1 MVRLNI
7 PDMCPSISDAEAKM
21 ALVADGVSALLID
34 GKLTSGSSGTF
45 PTVNPATEEVLGAA
59 ADADADDM
67 GRAIEAARRAFD
79 ETDWSRNT
87 ELRVRCVRQLRDAM
101 REHVE
106 ELRELTISEVGAPRM
121 LTAAAQLEGPVTD
134 LGFAADTAESYQ
146 WNQDLGEAAPMGI
159 PTRRTIAREA
169 VGVVGAI
176 TPWNFP
182 HQINLAKLGPAL
194 AAGNTVVLKPAPD
207 TPWCAAV
214 LGEII
219 VEHTD
224 FPPGVVNIITSS
236 DHGVGA
242 LLAKDPRVDMVS
254 FTGST
259 ATGRSVM
266 SDAAVTIKRVF
277 LELGGKSAFVVLDD
291 ADLGGACSVAAF
303 TAAMHA
309 GQGCAITTR
318 LVVPRTR
325 YDEAVGIAAATMGSI
340 KPGDPTNAK
349 TVCGPLI
356 SARQRDRVQ
365 SYLDL
370 AIAEGGTFACGGGRP
385 ANRDVGFFIEPTVI
399 AGLTNDARPA
409 REEIFGPVLTV
420 LAHAGDDDAAR
431 IANDSPY
438 GLSGT
443 VFSADPQRAAQFA
456 SRLRVGTVN
465 VNGGV
470 WYSADA
476 PFGGYKQS
484 GNGREMGL
492 AGFEEYLETKLVAT
506 AIT

>member
-1 MVRLNI
+1 
-7 PDMCPSISDAEAKM
+7 M
-21 ALVADGVSALLID
+21 ALIADGVSALFID
-34 GKLTSGSSGTF
+34 GKLSEGSAGTF
-45 PTVNPATEEVLGAA
+45 PTINPATEEVLGVAA
-59 ADADADDM
+59 NADADDM
-67 GRAIEAARRAFD
+67 GRAIDAARRAFD
-79 ETDWSRNT
+79 DTDWSRNT
-87 ELRVRCVRQLRDAM
+87 ELRVRCVRQLREAM
-101 REHVE
+101 QQHVE
-106 ELRELTISEVGAPRM
+106 ELREITIAEVGAPRM
-121 LTAAAQLEGPVTD
+121 LTAAAQLEGPVND
-134 LGFAADTAESYQ
+134 LAFSADTAESYV
-146 WNQDLGEAAPMGI
+146 WNQDLGQAAPMGI

-194 AAGNTVVLKPAPD
+194 AAGNTVILKPAPD

-219 VEHTD
+219 AEHTD
-224 FPPGVVNIITSS
+224 FPPGVVNIVTSS
-236 DHGVGA
+236 DHTVGA
-242 LLAKDPRVDMVS
+242 LLSKDPRVDMVS

-266 SDAAVTIKRVF
+266 ADAAATIKKVF

-291 ADLGGACSVAAF
+291 ADLAGACAVSAF
-303 TAAMHA
+303 TASMHA

-318 LVVPRTR
+318 LVVPRAR
-325 YDEAVGIAAATMGSI
+325 YDEAVAIAAGTMGSI
-340 KPGDPTNAK
+340 KPGDPDNSK

-365 SYLDL
+365 GYLDS

-385 ANRDVGFFIEPTVI
+385 AGKDAGFFIEPTVI
-399 AGLTNDARPA
+399 AGLGNDARVA

-420 LAHAGDDDAAR
+420 IAHDGDDDAVR

-443 VFSADPQRAAQFA
+443 VFSADPDRAAGVA
-456 SRLRVGTVN
+456 ARLRVGTVN

-492 AGFEEYLETKLVAT
+492 LGFEEYLEAKLIAT
-506 AIT
+506 AAG

>member
-1 MVRLNI
+1 MT
-7 PDMCPSISDAEAKM
+7 ET
-21 ALVADGVSALLID
+21 ALLANGVGALFID
-34 GKLTSGSSGTF
+34 GKLCEGGAGTF
-45 PTVNPATEEVLGAA
+45 PTVNPATEEVLGTA

-67 GRAIEAARRAFD
+67 SRAIESARRAFD
-79 ETDWSRNT
+79 ATDWSRNT
-87 ELRVRCVRQLRDAM
+87 ELRVRCVRQLRDALQQ
-101 REHVE
+101 HTE
-106 ELRELTISEVGAPRM
+106 ELRELTISEVGAPRL
-121 LTAAAQLEGPVTD
+121 LTASAHLEGPVSD
-134 LGFAADTAESYQ
+134 LAFSADTAESYE
-146 WNQDLGEAAPMGI
+146 WTQDLGRASPMGI
-159 PTRRTIAREA
+159 TTQRTIAREA

-194 AAGNTVVLKPAPD
+194 AAGNTVILKPAPD

-219 VEHTD
+219 AGHTD
-224 FPPGVVNIITSS
+224 FPPGVVNIVTSS
-236 DHGVGA
+236 DHGIGA
-242 LLAKDPRVDMVS
+242 QLAKDPRVDMIS

-259 ATGRSVM
+259 ATGRGVM
-266 SDAAVTIKRVF
+266 ADAAATIKKVF

-291 ADLGGACSVAAF
+291 ADLAAASGVSAYSACV
-303 TAAMHA
+303 HA
-309 GQGCAITTR
+309 GQGCALTTR
-318 LVVPRTR
+318 LVVPRSR
-325 YDEAVGIAAATMGSI
+325 YDEAVAVAAATMSAI
-340 KPGDPTNAK
+340 KPGDPNDPG

-356 SARQRDRVQ
+356 SARQQDRVQ
-365 SYLDL
+365 GYLDL

-385 ANRDVGFFIEPTVI
+385 AGREVGFFIEPTVI
-399 AGLTNDARPA
+399 AGLSNDARSA

-420 LAHAGDDDAAR
+420 IAHDGDDDAVR

-443 VFSADPQRAAQFA
+443 VFGADQQRAAGIA
-456 SRLRVGTVN
+456 ARLRVGSVN

-492 AGFEEYLETKLVAT
+492 AGFEEYLETKVIAT
-506 AIT
+506 AAH

>member
-1 MVRLNI
+1 
-7 PDMCPSISDAEAKM
+7 M
-21 ALVADGVSALLID
+21 ALLADGVSRLLID
-34 GKLTSGSSGTF
+34 GKLTSGGAGGF
-45 PTVNPATEEVLGAA
+45 ATVNPATEEVLGEAA
-59 ADADADDM
+59 NADTADMD
-67 GRAIEAARRAFD
+67 RAIGAARRAFD
-79 ETDWSRNT
+79 ETGWSTNT

-106 ELRELTISEVGAPRM
+106 ELRDLTIADVGAPRM
-121 LTAAAQLEGPVTD
+121 LTAGAQLEGPIND
-134 LGFAADTAESYQ
+134 LSFAADTAENYE
-146 WNQDLGEAAPMGI
+146 WTQDLGLASPMGI
-159 PTRRTIAREA
+159 PTRRSVVREA

-207 TPWCAAV
+207 TPWVAAV
-214 LGEII
+214 LGELIA
-219 VEHTD
+219 EHTD
-224 FPPGVVNIITSS
+224 IPPGVVNIVTST
-236 DHGVGA
+236 DHALGA
-242 LLAKDPRVDMVS
+242 MLAKDPRVDLVS

-266 SDAAVTIKRVF
+266 ADAAATIKKVF
-277 LELGGKSAFVVLDD
+277 LELGGKSAFLVLDD
-291 ADLGGACSVAAF
+291 ADLAAACSVAGF
-303 TAAMHA
+303 SVCLHA

-318 LVVPRTR
+318 LVVPRAR
-325 YDEAVGIAAATMGSI
+325 YDEAVAIAAGTMGSI
-340 KPGDPTNAK
+340 KPGDPSKPGTI
-349 TVCGPLI
+349 CGPVI

-370 AIAEGGTFACGGGRP
+370 AITEGGEFACGGGRP
-385 ANRDVGFFIEPTVI
+385 ADQPAGFFIEPTVI
-399 AGLTNDARPA
+399 SGLTNEARVA

-420 LAHAGDDDAAR
+420 IPHDGDDDAVR

-443 VFSADPQRAAQFA
+443 VYGADPERAAGVA
-456 SRLRVGTVN
+456 ARLRAGTVN

-470 WYSADA
+470 WYSADM

-484 GNGREMGL
+484 GNGREMGI
-492 AGFEEYLETKLVAT
+492 AGFEEYLEIKAIAT
-506 AIT
+506 AAN

>member
-1 MVRLNI
+1 
-7 PDMCPSISDAEAKM
+7 M
-21 ALVADGVSALLID
+21 ALLADGVSSLFID
-34 GKLTSGSSGTF
+34 GKRCEGAAGTF
-45 PTVNPATEEVLGAA
+45 ATVNPATEETLGVA
-59 ADADADDM
+59 ADADAGDM
-67 GRAIEAARRAFD
+67 DRAIEAARRAFD
-79 ETDWSRNT
+79 DTDWSRNT

-101 REHVE
+101 REHIE
-106 ELRELTISEVGAPRM
+106 ELRALTISEVGAPRM
-121 LTAAAQLEGPVTD
+121 LTAAAQLEGPVND
-134 LGFAADTAESYQ
+134 LAFSADTAESYS
-146 WNQDLGEAAPMGI
+146 WKQDLGAAAPMGI
-159 PTRRTIAREA
+159 PTRRTVVREA

-214 LGEII
+214 LGELIADC
-219 VEHTD
+219 TD
-224 FPPGVVNIITSS
+224 IPPGVVNIVTSS
-236 DHGVGA
+236 EHGLGA

-266 SDAAVTIKRVF
+266 ADGAATIKRMF
-277 LELGGKSAFVVLDD
+277 LELGGKSAFIVLDD
-291 ADLGGACSVAAF
+291 ADLAAASSVSAF
-303 TAAMHA
+303 TASMHA

-318 LVVPRTR
+318 LVVPRAR
-325 YDEAVGIAAATMGSI
+325 YDEAVAIAAGTMSSI
-340 KPGDPTNAK
+340 KPGDPDDAR

-356 SARQRDRVQ
+356 SQRQRDRVQ
-365 SYLDL
+365 GYLDL

-385 ANRDVGFFIEPTVI
+385 AGRQVGYFIEPTVI

-420 LAHAGDDDAAR
+420 LAHDGDDDAVR

-443 VFSADPQRAAQFA
+443 VFGGDPQRAADVA
-456 SRLRVGTVN
+456 ARLRVGTVN

-470 WYSADA
+470 WYCADA

-484 GNGREMGL
+484 GVGREMGL
-492 AGFEEYLETKLVAT
+492 AGFEEYLETKLIAT
-506 AIT
+506 AAN

>member
-1 MVRLNI
+1 
-7 PDMCPSISDAEAKM
+7 M
-21 ALVADGVSALLID
+21 ALIADGVSSLFID
-34 GKLTSGSSGTF
+34 GKPCPGSAGTF
-45 PTVNPATEEVLGAA
+45 PTVNPATEEVLGVA

-101 REHVE
+101 QQHVE
-106 ELRELTISEVGAPRM
+106 ELRDITIAEVGAPRM
-121 LTAAAQLEGPVTD
+121 LTAAAQLEGPVND
-134 LGFAADTAESYQ
+134 LVFSADTAESYV
-146 WNQDLGEAAPMGI
+146 WNQDLGEASPMGI
-159 PTRRTIAREA
+159 PTRRTVAREA

-194 AAGNTVVLKPAPD
+194 AAGNTVILKPAPD

-219 VEHTD
+219 AEHTD
-224 FPPGVVNIITSS
+224 FPPGVVNIVTSS
-236 DHGVGA
+236 DHSLGA
-242 LLAKDPRVDMVS
+242 MLAKDPRVDMVS

-266 SDAAVTIKRVF
+266 ADAAATIKKVF

-291 ADLGGACSVAAF
+291 ADLAGACSVSAF
-303 TAAMHA
+303 TASMHA

-318 LVVPRTR
+318 LVVPRAR
-325 YDEAVGIAAATMGSI
+325 YDEAVAIAAGTMGSI
-340 KPGDPTNAK
+340 KPGDPNDSK

-365 SYLDL
+365 GYLDS

-385 ANRDVGFFIEPTVI
+385 AGRDAGFFIEPTVI
-399 AGLTNDARPA
+399 AGLGNDARVA

-420 LAHAGDDDAAR
+420 IAHDGDDDAVR

-443 VFSADPQRAAQFA
+443 VFSTDPGRAASVA
-456 SRLRVGTVN
+456 ARLRVGTVN

-492 AGFEEYLETKLVAT
+492 LGFEEYLEAKLIAT
-506 AIT
+506 AAG